1 LWLLLWRRWRC
12 SGDAAGSLCCP
23 LSLHAAPP
31 PPARVPP
38 VLVLEVKRPQE
49 YQDVLGSNKIMAKRW
64 GRGEGRPRGR
74 GGGREREL
82 LLLHASSTL
91 GEHSALTHNQGI

>member
-1 LWLLLWRRWRC
+1 
-12 SGDAAGSLCCP
+12 
-23 LSLHAAPP
+23 
-31 PPARVPP
+31 
-38 VLVLEVKRPQE
+38 
-49 YQDVLGSNKIMAKRW
+49 MAKQW